1 MEQLTILSDDLAALS
16 TAVLEKPRS
25 RQHPPNWW
33 RRARQSRASAALNS
47 FPSRVFLLALAFYL
61 TLTCLHLWLIGSP
74 AARQPAPAGLSL
86 IDWAAGFTATW
97 RRFDSYFFL
106 HIAQHGYTDQGL
118 GAFFPLYPLLV
129 RLFAWPLAGHFT
141 LAALLVSWLC
151 AWGSYLCFFRLAH
164 REFGARVARFALLF
178 LALSPVSFFA
188 FAPYSEALFLLVS
201 ISAVER
207 ARAGRLWQ
215 AGLLAALGMLTRPTG
230 ILLLIPLA
238 WECGRHSPAI
248 TRLVSQLKQAD
259 TRRFH
264 LEARREAA
272 PKDAPGGSASHEAPP
287 RLGRRVPSD
296 GGGAAERLG
305 GSTAPLRGVLGR
317 GSSWLSLGL
326 APLALSGYML
336 FLQLHNHNA
345 LAFLAGESAW
355 HRHFTLPWD
364 TVGLFAIAFQQTWQ
378 AGEYTALLGNVVDVL
393 LVVLLPALVLYS
405 AMRRKRLW
413 LGAALYQLALT
424 LMLIIVPNVPAPA
437 TGEEVLLSTQR
448 FMLPAFPI
456 FLLLGQLGIRHPRL
470 SYVLLIASSGML
482 LFNTWGFLGNVFIA

>member
-1 MEQLTILSDDLAALS
+1 MTQTTSISEAAPDAAALNQPD
-16 TAVLEKPRS
+16 ADHAAARGWLRRLRRS
-25 RQHPPNWW
+25 RAAGWLRSFPTRVFLSMLALYLALTWLYLWVAGWLLHRPDAPQTLDPGAW
-33 RRARQSRASAALNS
+33 ARASAA
-47 FPSRVFLLALAFYL
+47 V
-61 TLTCLHLWLIGSP
+61 
-74 AARQPAPAGLSL
+74 
-86 IDWAAGFTATW
+86 WA
-97 RRFDSYFFL
+97 RFDSYFFL

-364 TVGLFAIAFQQTWQ
+364 TVGLFAIAFQRAGQ
-378 AGEYTALLGNVVDVL
+378 AGAPELYAINILDLL
-393 LVVLLPALVLYS
+393 LVIPLPALVLYS

-424 LMLIIVPNVPAPA
+424 LMLVAVPTYPAQIPY
-437 TGEEVLLSTQR
+437 EVLLSTQR

-456 FLLLGQLGIRHPRL
+456 FLLLGQPGNKHPRL
-470 SYVLLIASSGML
+470 AWLLLALSLML
-482 LFNTWGFLGNVFIA
+482 LLVNTLRFLDGNFIA